1 MKNRNNE
8 LLKNTIAISIGKM
21 GIKIVQFFL
30 LPFYTSILSTEE
42 YGTADLLNAYISL
55 ISIIVSLRIEQALF
69 RYLAEVREEKE
80 KCSKTIT
87 NVFIVTACSL
97 SVFLL
102 FFLLM
107 FPFLKS
113 PYKMYFITNVIIL
126 VLSNVVTQVS
136 RGLGDYK
143 TYAAAGLLTTFFMI
157 FFNIIFLS
165 VFQLRV
171 DGLLISVLFG
181 NIIGLL
187 YVLYKKRVFQYIN
200 MGYLDKKLMK
210 ELCKYSFPLIPSEL
224 SWQIVKASDKFI
236 VNFVLGAGSVG
247 ILSISTRFSSIYT
260 EIYSV
265 YNMSWID
272 VVVCQNFNEEGKAY
286 INRMIHIAFR
296 IFSSICIGM
305 MAAISLFFS
314 ALVNETYQA
323 SYYLIPMYLF
333 LTLIYISR
341 SLFSGILIAK
351 KKVTVI
357 AKATIGAGIVN
368 ILVNLL
374 LIKWV
379 GIWAAPISSCC
390 AYFYMF
396 LVDLVQVKKE
406 MEITFELKYIIPYSI
421 LFGIV
426 LAGYYYGG
434 RNFKIILCLVVGCFC
449 FIVNKKVLKFLIQYG
464 LKIFHIQKE
473 E

>member
-42 YGTADLLNAYISL
+42 YGIADLLNAYISL

-80 KCSKTIT
+80 KCSKIIT

-224 SWQIVKASDKFI
+224 SWQIVK
-236 VNFVLGAGSVG
+236 
-247 ILSISTRFSSIYT
+247 
-260 EIYSV
+260 
-265 YNMSWID
+265 
-272 VVVCQNFNEEGKAY
+272 
-286 INRMIHIAFR
+286 
-296 IFSSICIGM
+296 
-305 MAAISLFFS
+305 
-314 ALVNETYQA
+314 
-323 SYYLIPMYLF
+323 
-333 LTLIYISR
+333 TLIRMNSVWNMD
-341 SLFSGILIAK
+341 G
-351 KKVTVI
+351 
-357 AKATIGAGIVN
+357 
-368 ILVNLL
+368 LV
-374 LIKWV
+374 
-379 GIWAAPISSCC
+379 P
-390 AYFYMF
+390 
-396 LVDLVQVKKE
+396 D
-406 MEITFELKYIIPYSI
+406 
-421 LFGIV
+421 
-426 LAGYYYGG
+426 
-434 RNFKIILCLVVGCFC
+434 
-449 FIVNKKVLKFLIQYG
+449 
-464 LKIFHIQKE
+464 
-473 E
+473 